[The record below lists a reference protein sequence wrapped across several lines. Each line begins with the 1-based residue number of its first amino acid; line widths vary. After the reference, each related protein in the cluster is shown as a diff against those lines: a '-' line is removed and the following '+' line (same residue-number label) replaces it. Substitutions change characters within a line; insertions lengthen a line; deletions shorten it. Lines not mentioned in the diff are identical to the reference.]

1 MTSAEEFT
9 QAFEYLD
16 KLPCWIWHDFKDV
29 PEEIANRVFTLIDSN
44 TFSTEIRITWC
55 ESPSYDKETLFMKSE
70 VANYNLKI

>member
-29 PEEIANRVFTLIDSN
+29 PEEIANRVFTFIDSN
-44 TFSTEIRITWC
+44 TYSKEYRLTWVEVPGFQN
-55 ESPSYDKETLFMKSE
+55 ESLYMKTE